1 MVFGCCWATIVYMRQ
16 SFVILVPI
24 NEQLKGN
31 IMRILTYS
39 EARNNFKATLDSVID
54 DVDVAII
61 HRRDGE
67 DAVLMGRDRYESI
80 IETLHLLSTPAN
92 ARALNNAI
100 AQDKAR
106 QGVRRD
112 LLDAGE

>member
-1 MVFGCCWATIVYMRQ
+1 
-16 SFVILVPI
+16 
-24 NEQLKGN
+24 
-31 IMRILTYS
+31 MRIMTYS
-39 EARNNFKATLDSVID
+39 EARNNFKAALDGAID
-54 DVDVAII
+54 AVDVTII

-80 IETLHLLSTPAN
+80 IETLYLLSTPAN